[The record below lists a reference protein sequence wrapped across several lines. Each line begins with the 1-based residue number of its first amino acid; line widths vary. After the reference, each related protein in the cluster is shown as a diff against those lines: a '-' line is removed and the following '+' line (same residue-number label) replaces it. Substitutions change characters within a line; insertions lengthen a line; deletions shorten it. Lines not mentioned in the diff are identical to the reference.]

1 MKLSRWRVYA
11 LALSAV
17 GIVACS
23 ERRAITDPAT
33 THDETLSNLGSPVAV
48 LSPTN
53 PTAVPI
59 GSPARVDF
67 SGRASASRHTLVFP
81 LKLSPIDREHL
92 VASARDALDRLERNR
107 RQGPPDLRLQRAIE
121 FVERLLAAGTPEEIR
136 AALGPDRERVAASL
150 SITPRGRELVDHTA
164 SFRLAGR
171 ELLRVTTRATTSK
184 ARASFECVDDPNGL
198 AIDPSVTCEYDPYFD
213 PQPVAAD
220 VTAMQFGLDGTSE
233 ELAALEAL
241 DALESESNTAR
252 CAAERAAYF
261 GSLLAFTLRAGET
274 IWFAW
279 NRNVPKTYTNLRD
292 ATILYATTYALFLR
306 YKQCMAGK
314 AATD

>member
-23 ERRAITDPAT
+23 DRRAITDPET
-33 THDETLSNLGSPVAV
+33 TYDETLSNLGSPVAV

-59 GSPARVDF
+59 GSPARIDF

-81 LKLSPIDREHL
+81 LNSSAVDREHL
-92 VASARDALDRLERNR
+92 VASARDALDRLEKNR

-121 FVERLLAAGTPEEIR
+121 LVERLLAAGTPEEIR

-150 SITPRGRELVDHTA
+150 SITHRGRELVDHTA

-184 ARASFECVDDPNGL
+184 ASAIFECVDDPNGL

-220 VTAMQFGLDGTSE
+220 ITAMQSGLDETSA
-233 ELAALEAL
+233 ELAAL
-241 DALESESNTAR
+241 DALESESNAAR

-261 GSLLAFTLRAGET
+261 GSMLAFTWRAGET
-274 IWFAW
+274 IWYAW
-279 NRNVPKTYTNLRD
+279 NRNVPKTYSSLRD
-292 ATILYATTYALFLR
+292 ASVLYGATYALFLR
-306 YKQCMAGK
+306 YKQCLAGK
-314 AATD
+314 AAAE